1 MDVCF
6 VDSLYGWGVGGWSS
20 PNPSDT
26 SRGICLRTSDGGNSW
41 TMVYDTSG
49 RSMMLSVSF
58 VNRSRGWMMGD
69 SSFSLGTTDGGATW
83 SVLPQIGEYFSAF
96 ALRFVNDTLGYF
108 SGGAYFYGM
117 MEGSFIGR
125 STDGGNTWTEAVPY
139 RYWKWLLGLDI
150 FGSGWAWT
158 GGGYDTLY
166 RTTNAGGSW
175 EGYAFPAQ
183 SRWYNGTAFG
193 DTSDGVAVCLN
204 GYILRTSDGGRSW
217 AQRPSPTTQGLNGAE
232 MPDPQN
238 AWACG
243 AGGNII
249 ASTDGGINW
258 TTQVSGTSVTLHKI
272 WFVNERQGW
281 AVGDSGVILHTED
294 GGRSGVYEEPDSS
307 RLTPYV
313 SRLTVTP
320 NPFVSFTALPGHS
333 SEHFSLYDV
342 SGRKVGVY
350 QGNRQ
355 GNRIGEGLPAAVY
368 FLSLEG
374 KDAKPL
380 RIIKLR

>member
-1 MDVCF
+1 
-6 VDSLYGWGVGGWSS
+6 
-20 PNPSDT
+20 
-26 SRGICLRTSDGGNSW
+26 
-41 TMVYDTSG
+41 MVYDTSG

-125 STDGGNTWTEAVPY
+125 STDGGNTWAEAVPY
-139 RYWKWLLGLDI
+139 RYGKWLLGLDI

-175 EGYAFPAQ
+175 QGYAFPAQ
-183 SRWYNGTAFG
+183 SRWYNGIAFG
-193 DTSDGVAVCLN
+193 DTSYGVAVSLN
-204 GYILRTSDGGRSW
+204 GYILATSEGGRSW

-294 GGRSGVYEEPDSS
+294 GGRSGVWEKFIPS
-307 RLTPYV
+307 PV
-313 SRLTVTP
+313 SRLPFSVRP
-320 NPFVSFTALPGHS
+320 NPFTSFSSIPGH
-333 SEHFSLYDV
+333 EGERFALYDI

-350 QGNRQ
+350 KGD
-355 GNRIGEGLPAAVY
+355 RIGANVPPGVY
-368 FLSLEG
+368 FLRPLCQGGS
-374 KDAKPL
+374 PL
-380 RIIKLR
+380 RVVKVR